1 MGGGS
6 GGGSPAVR
14 IIERV
19 IEKQPAPAPKKAE
32 SLPGGTATTA
42 EPGKGREQQ
51 RKKRGPLTS
60 ASIRRPGLTGGTDD
74 KLGM

>member
-1 MGGGS
+1 MGGNK

-19 IEKQPAPAPKKAE
+19 VEKRPVETEASANT
-32 SLPGGTATTA
+32 TAA

-60 ASIRRPGLTGGTDD
+60 PSVNRPGLTGGTDD
-74 KLGM
+74 KLGR